1 MSKTRSS
8 RGELIIAGLGGMGVL
23 SAGQIL
29 LEAAFQQYKNV
40 SYAPTYGFAKRG
52 GLCQCTVIYS
62 NEKIASPLVE
72 QAHAV
77 MLLDSSQFATFE
89 PRVKPDG
96 IIIAE
101 KASFFADRS
110 RDDYRLFVLPG
121 LEIAVGMG
129 SSVVNNFIML
139 GAYVSITGAVS
150 VEHIEEALNTR
161 YRNDQ
166 KVFQRNLSA
175 FRRGLEIGKGV
186 CQAGASK

>member
-1 MSKTRSS
+1 M
-8 RGELIIAGLGGMGVL
+8 IIAGLGGMGVL

-29 LEAAFQQYKNV
+29 LEAAFREYKNV

-72 QAHAV
+72 QANAV

-89 PRVKPDG
+89 PRVKPGG
-96 IIIAE
+96 IMIAE
-101 KASFFADRS
+101 KASFFADRGI
-110 RDDYRLFVLPG
+110 DDYRLFVLPG
-121 LEIAVGMG
+121 LEIAVAMG

-150 VEHIEEALNTR
+150 PEHIEEALNAR
-161 YRNDQ
+161 YINDQ
-166 KVFQRNLSA
+166 KVFQRNLNA
-175 FRRGLEIGKGV
+175 FKRGLEIGRSV
-186 CQAGASK
+186 SQVGALK